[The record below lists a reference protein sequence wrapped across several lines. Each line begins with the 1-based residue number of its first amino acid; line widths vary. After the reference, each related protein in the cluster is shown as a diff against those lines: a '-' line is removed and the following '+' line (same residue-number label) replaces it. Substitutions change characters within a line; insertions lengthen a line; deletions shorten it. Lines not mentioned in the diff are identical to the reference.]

1 MMDFDKR
8 IAEFI
13 QHAKWYHSIDIGKYG
28 RTYGTYEHK
37 PYLKYYQFPDLSGID
52 CLDVGAADGFF
63 SFEFEKM
70 GANVTAVDIHN
81 YDGGL
86 GVSPS
91 PSHSEAYKQKYRAYS
106 SENEKFTDLLEIMDM
121 ESLHRLLI
129 VKKLIKSDVVFEN
142 RSIYDLSSMGRT
154 FEVVFCG
161 DLMEHLKNPLE
172 AIENLRAVTGK
183 VCVIALSSSIDWR
196 RKLLGIGKAG
206 LRLFTRQPSTRLAD
220 ALSSTQ
226 YVGNI
231 SGGAFFHFSPEVFR
245 EMCLASGFKR
255 VEIVSTFNLRNR
267 AIGVPNQHAIF
278 HCFT

>member
-1 MMDFDKR
+1 MDFEER
-8 IAEFI
+8 VVEFI
-13 QHAKWYHSIDIGKYG
+13 SQSKWYHSIDVGKYG
-28 RTYGTYEHK
+28 ATHGTYDHK
-37 PYLKYYQFPDLSGID
+37 SYVKYYQFPDLSGIE

-70 GANVTAVDIHN
+70 GAKVTAVDIHN

-86 GVSPS
+86 GVDPS
-91 PSHSEAYKQKYRAYS
+91 PSHREAYKQKYLRYS
-106 SENEKFTDLLEIMDM
+106 NENEKFADLLEELDM
-121 ESLHRLLI
+121 ESLQRLLV

-154 FEVVFCG
+154 FEFVFCG

-196 RKLLGIGKAG
+196 RKLLGIGMAG
-206 LRLFTRQPSTRLAD
+206 LGLFNNRPSTRLSD

-226 YVGNI
+226 YVGNV

-245 EMCLASGFKR
+245 EMCLASGFRR
-255 VEIVSTFNLRNR
+255 VEIVSTFGLPNR
-267 AIGVPNQHAIF
+267 ALGVLNKHAIF
-278 HCFT
+278 HCYT

>member
-1 MMDFDKR
+1 MDFEKR
-8 IAEFI
+8 VVEFI
-13 QHAKWYHSIDIGKYG
+13 LQAKWYHSIDVGKYG
-28 RTYGTYEHK
+28 TTHGTYDHK
-37 PYLKYYQFPDLSGID
+37 SYVKYYQFPDLSGIE

-70 GANVTAVDIHN
+70 GAKVTAIDIHN

-91 PSHSEAYKQKYRAYS
+91 PRCVEDYEKKYMLYS
-106 SENEKFTDLLEIMDM
+106 KENEQFADLLEIWGM
-121 ESLHRLLI
+121 ESLQRLLI

-154 FEVVFCG
+154 FEFVFCG

-196 RKLLGIGKAG
+196 RKLLGIGMAG
-206 LRLFTRQPSTRLAD
+206 LGLFNNRPSTRLSD

-226 YVGNI
+226 YVGNV